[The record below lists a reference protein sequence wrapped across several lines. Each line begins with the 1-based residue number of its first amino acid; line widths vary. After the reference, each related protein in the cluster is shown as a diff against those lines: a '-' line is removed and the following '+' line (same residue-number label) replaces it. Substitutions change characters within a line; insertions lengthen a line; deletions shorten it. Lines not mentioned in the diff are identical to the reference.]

1 MAEQENERKVVS
13 FVEGLMWLQCLF
25 KNVLLPKSR
34 ILLKREAISNTKKEK
49 KKEMLGGVEIK
60 EYRIISEQSGRKQS

>member
-13 FVEGLMWLQCLF
+13 FVEGLMWLQYLF

-49 KKEMLGGVEIK
+49 KKKRNARGCGDQ
-60 EYRIISEQSGRKQS
+60 RI